1 VITNIEVATVTW
13 PVWLLVAALLV
24 TLFIGALAGNF
35 TSGVEAKK
43 KVDEARAR
51 AEIASQ
57 QARGEIERAAAR
69 VAHAE
74 KMASSASSNSLPGR
88 TILRLWLDSAERP
101 SLDLDG
107 QSMDTARISALQQ
120 KRLAN
125 LLSVMHPWT
134 EGLATES
141 MQAFTPA
148 LAPQSAT
155 SSGKSPAIKK
165 DEKAAGPVSSVAQ
178 INEILRV
185 RLASMPQETRDIWL
199 EESREGGVIVWV
211 DKQKFAGVGDVVDPS
226 VQALLR
232 ASIAEWEK
240 KYTPGL

>member
-1 VITNIEVATVTW
+1 MITNIEVATVTW

-24 TLFIGALAGNF
+24 TLFIGAIAGNF

-43 KVDEARAR
+43 KVEEAHAR
-51 AEIASQ
+51 AEIAAQ

-74 KMASSASSNSLPGR
+74 KMVSSAPSNSLPGK

-107 QSMDTARISALQQ
+107 QSVDTTRVSALQQ

-125 LLSVMHPWT
+125 LLSVMRPWT
-134 EGLATES
+134 EGAV
-141 MQAFTPA
+141 A
-148 LAPQSAT
+148 APQSVTHSA
-155 SSGKSPAIKK
+155 KSPDTKRE
-165 DEKAAGPVSSVAQ
+165 EKITGPVSIVAQ

-211 DKQKFAGVGDVVDPS
+211 DKQKFAGVGDVTDPS

>member
-1 VITNIEVATVTW
+1 
-13 PVWLLVAALLV
+13 
-24 TLFIGALAGNF
+24 
-35 TSGVEAKK
+35 
-43 KVDEARAR
+43 
-51 AEIASQ
+51 
-57 QARGEIERAAAR
+57 
-69 VAHAE
+69 
-74 KMASSASSNSLPGR
+74 MASSASSNSLPGR

-107 QSMDTARISALQQ
+107 QSVDTTRVSALQQ

-125 LLSVMHPWT
+125 LLSVMRPWT
-134 EGLATES
+134 DGSAAES
-141 MQAFTPA
+141 MQAVFTPA

-155 SSGKSPAIKK
+155 PSGKSPAIKK
-165 DEKAAGPVSSVAQ
+165 EEKAAGPVSIVAQ
-178 INEILRV
+178 VNEILRV

-211 DKQKFAGVGDVVDPS
+211 DKQKFAGVGDVADPS

>member
-1 VITNIEVATVTW
+1 MITNIEVATVTW

-43 KVDEARAR
+43 KVEEARTR
-51 AEIASQ
+51 AEIAAE

-107 QSMDTARISALQQ
+107 QSVDTTRVSALQQ

-125 LLSVMHPWT
+125 LLSVMRPWT
-134 EGLATES
+134 EGVTAEPLQTS
-141 MQAFTPA
+141 
-148 LAPQSAT
+148 APKSAT
-155 SSGKSPAIKK
+155 PTAKASDTKK
-165 DEKAAGPVSSVAQ
+165 EEQAAGPVSIVAQ

-211 DKQKFAGVGDVVDPS
+211 DKKKFAGVGDVTDPS